1 VASLLALASA
11 LTYGTADFLGGLA
24 TRRSAILPVVV
35 LSQAVGTVVL
45 LAALP
50 FFEAVVGLG
59 DLAWG
64 AAAGI
69 AGAIGLALL
78 YRGLARGPMGVVA
91 PISAVLSASIPV
103 LVGVALG
110 ERPRWTALAGV
121 ALALPAIVFL
131 SRPAAGDTGGSGVP
145 IGRSVRIAIGS
156 GLAIGAFL
164 VFLGQA
170 GEGAGLWPLLPAR
183 VASFGFLGVLALAI
197 RSPLRPTRG
206 SVPLI
211 VGAGLFDMTANILY
225 LLAVQRGLLSLVAV
239 LVSLYPGSTVLL
251 ARIVLGDRLR
261 RVQLA
266 GLALAGVSVVLIS
279 WR

>member
-1 VASLLALASA
+1 VAALLALASA

-24 TRRSAILPVVV
+24 TRRSPILPVVV
-35 LSQAVGTVVL
+35 LSQAVGTIVL
-45 LAALP
+45 LATLP
-50 FFEAVVGLG
+50 FFEAVVGVG
-59 DLAWG
+59 DLVWG
-64 AAAGI
+64 AAAGV
-69 AGAIGLALL
+69 AGGIGLTLL

-91 PISAVLSASIPV
+91 PISAVLAASIPV
-103 LVGVALG
+103 LVGLALG
-110 ERPRWTALAGV
+110 ERPSWTALGGV
-121 ALALPAIVFL
+121 ALALPAIVLL
-131 SRPAAGDTGGSGVP
+131 SRPAARDSAGSGAP
-145 IGRSVRIAIGS
+145 IGGAVRIAVAS

-183 VASFGFLGVLALAI
+183 MASFTFLGALAVVI
-197 RSPLRPTRG
+197 RSPLRPARG
-206 SVPLI
+206 TGRLI
-211 VGAGLFDMTANILY
+211 VGAGLFDMSANILY

-261 RVQLA
+261 GVQLA
-266 GLALAGVSVVLIS
+266 GLALAGVSVILIS

>member
-1 VASLLALASA
+1 
-11 LTYGTADFLGGLA
+11 
-24 TRRSAILPVVV
+24 
-35 LSQAVGTVVL
+35 
-45 LAALP
+45 
-50 FFEAVVGLG
+50 
-59 DLAWG
+59 
-64 AAAGI
+64 
-69 AGAIGLALL
+69 
-78 YRGLARGPMGVVA
+78 MGVVA

-121 ALALPAIVFL
+121 ALALPAIVLL
-131 SRPAAGDTGGSGVP
+131 SRPAAGDTGGSAVP

-170 GEGAGLWPLLPAR
+170 GQGAGLWPLLPAR
-183 VASFGFLGVLALAI
+183 VASFGFLGFLALAT

-211 VGAGLFDMTANILY
+211 VGAGLFDMSANILY